1 MTSVAHKHIALILA
15 QADCEYRGFPQ
26 PLLPPDGVASD
37 WYHDNID
44 GWPWYI
50 HMAERVLQATGEGQD
65 GNTHALGGTIDSTTM
80 KVTSANGV
88 TGILCSSLGGGYF
101 FRVYDHDAN
110 TFLDYEL
117 SHVDL
122 QVTINDDDAS
132 FYDGDGVLMLDHN
145 PLTLGIKI

>member
-1 MTSVAHKHIALILA
+1 
-15 QADCEYRGFPQ
+15 
-26 PLLPPDGVASD
+26 
-37 WYHDNID
+37 
-44 GWPWYI
+44 
-50 HMAERVLQATGEGQD
+50 MAERVLQATGEGQD

-117 SHVDL
+117 AHVDL